1 MGSLLKKKYEFSVKD
16 YEVFEPVG
24 GKQGK
29 VEIQVDTSSLSHLF
43 SSEALP
49 HRIFNLS
56 VPGHSG
62 MC

>member
-1 MGSLLKKKYEFSVKD
+1 MVPFWKKNEFSIKD

-29 VEIQVDTSSLSHLF
+29 MEIQLDTSSLSRLY
-43 SSEALP
+43 SSKALP
-49 HRIFNLS
+49 HRIFYFS
-56 VPGHSG
+56 VPVHSG